1 MEFLQGCQYWVIA
14 DNLQDAWCDTFINQF
29 LTMLGFLHICLQPY
43 YCHVINAALTKS
55 PKYIQKYDTIKRLC
69 LIGGGCLFVRFLL
82 GWADTAGLFDITMF
96 PMTSN
101 TMDVAFPQGAD
112 TGKSTEWLR
121 GEKLCTFAGKYHL
134 AWSIPMADPSYY
146 IPGAQSKLQEHGV
159 QLLQAASFARCL
171 TDRAPLGNV
180 LFACLCMQSTLSSCT
195 RRSSRCKFSSS
206 PATGKQPWPR
216 ALTTTVTSPL
226 HLCCFHLRYEKKG
239 MVIQGAFLF
248 LTGPVLAAYIT
259 PNLMEQASIWCFFS
273 ISQICSMLFLIRE
286 TLIIHWGKDSNAS
299 SLLKGKAKAK

>member
-1 MEFLQGCQYWVIA
+1 MCFDQKSSFGFSAMGLFGAWWVHKKTNNLELASGVFFFFTMEFLQGLQYFVIA
-14 DNLQDAWCDTFINQF
+14 EDLQSSWCDNWINQF

-43 YCHVINAALTKS
+43 YCHVINASLTNS
-55 PKYIQKYDTIKRLC
+55 PKYKLKYDVIKRLC

-82 GWADTAGLFDITMF
+82 GWADTLGLFDITMF

-101 TMDVAFPQGAD
+101 TMDVSFPAGAD

-146 IPGAQSKLQEHGV
+146 IPGAQIH
-159 QLLQAASFARCL
+159 SFL
-171 TDRAPLGNV
+171 MYAPF
-180 LFACLCMQSTLSSCT
+180 FAL
-195 RRSSRCKFSSS
+195 
-206 PATGKQPWPR
+206 
-216 ALTTTVTSPL
+216 
-226 HLCCFHLRYEKKG
+226 YEKKG

-286 TLIIHWGKDSNAS
+286 TLIKLWGKDTQAGSLFKKQQDAKKS
-299 SLLKGKAKAK
+299 S

>member
-1 MEFLQGCQYWVIA
+1 MCFDQKSSFGFSAMGAFGAWWIYSRTNNVELASGVFFFFTMEFLQGCQYWVIA
-14 DNLQDAWCDTFINQF
+14 PDLQHSLCESFINQF

-43 YCHVINAALTKS
+43 YCHVINASLTKS
-55 PKYIQKYDTIKRLC
+55 PKYLQKYDTIKRLC
-69 LIGGGCLFVRFLL
+69 LLGGACLFARFLL

-101 TMDVAFPQGAD
+101 TMDVAFPSGAD

-146 IPGAQSKLQEHGV
+146 IPGAQIH
-159 QLLQAASFARCL
+159 SFL
-171 TDRAPLGNV
+171 MYAPF
-180 LFACLCMQSTLSSCT
+180 FAL
-195 RRSSRCKFSSS
+195 
-206 PATGKQPWPR
+206 
-216 ALTTTVTSPL
+216 
-226 HLCCFHLRYEKKG
+226 YEKKG

-248 LTGPVLAAYIT
+248 LTGPVLAAWIT

-286 TLIIHWGKDSNAS
+286 TLIIHWGKDSNAA
-299 SLLKGKAKAK
+299 SLLKGKAKAKAK